1 MSAKA
6 SIANEWQRIWFSIR
20 RHDWNSLA
28 LVPSHPATDVVR
40 VAETLAETGRVQGER
55 PIIVIN
61 GTGVQLAGVQQV
73 GEAIAANVARGDRVM
88 VTVDPIIDNPSAIAI
103 VQAAS
108 SALLVLRLGDAAFT
122 DAQTTLDAV
131 GRDRFLGS
139 IVLDKSLKPS
149 LK

>member
-1 MSAKA
+1 LEGHAAVPGQRRDAERVGPHVTRGGIVSAKA
-6 SIANEWQRIWFSIR
+6 SIANQWQRIWFSIR

-88 VTVDPIIDNPSAIAI
+88 VTVDPIID
-103 VQAAS
+103 
-108 SALLVLRLGDAAFT
+108 
-122 DAQTTLDAV
+122 
-131 GRDRFLGS
+131 
-139 IVLDKSLKPS
+139 
-149 LK
+149 